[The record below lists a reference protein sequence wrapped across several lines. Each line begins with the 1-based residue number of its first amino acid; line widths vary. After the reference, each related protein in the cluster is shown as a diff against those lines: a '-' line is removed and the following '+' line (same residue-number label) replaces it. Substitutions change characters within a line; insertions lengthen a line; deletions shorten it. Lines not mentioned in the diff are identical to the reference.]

1 MFNHVQLYR
10 FEYTIGFYLAT
21 FFGVVPTFLGIANF
35 FANLG
40 EDVVNERNVVIMKM
54 LDFFEYS
61 SKRVKLEVTRK

>member
-21 FFGVVPTFLGIANF
+21 FFGVLPPFLGIAKF

-40 EDVVNERNVVIMKM
+40 EDIVIERNVVIMKI
-54 LDFFEYS
+54 LDCFQYS
-61 SKRVKLEVTRK
+61 SKRVKLEVT